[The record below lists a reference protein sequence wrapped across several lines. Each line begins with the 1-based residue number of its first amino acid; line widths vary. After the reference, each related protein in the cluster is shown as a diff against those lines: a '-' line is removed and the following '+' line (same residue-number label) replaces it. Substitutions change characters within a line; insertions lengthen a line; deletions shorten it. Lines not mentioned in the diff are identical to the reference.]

1 MRVRRVAAGIA
12 LLATAWAVCSKAPA
26 GAATEGSQALLAQVK
41 KLNDTTRKW
50 TDRTQRLKLTIVG
63 RRGSEWHRELQI
75 QTKKYGE
82 DASRSLLFFLAPA
95 EVRGVG
101 ILQWLEPEA
110 PDRQWLYL
118 PALKRVRQITGA
130 SKHESF
136 VGTDFSYDDLA
147 IISEVMDW
155 SEQEAPS
162 TLAGDEAVE
171 GHACAVIDREPTESA
186 DVGYQRIRLWLDRDD
201 LVVRKL
207 EFYDGGRLEK
217 TLLLS
222 DIKPVG
228 QIPSAHHME
237 MRSERGGSHTV
248 VEFEE
253 IRYDT
258 GLKDDV
264 FSERRLE
271 RGV

>member
-1 MRVRRVAAGIA
+1 MRFWKAAAGIA
-12 LLATAWAVCSKAPA
+12 LVATAGAMGWRAPEGVAAA
-26 GAATEGSQALLAQVK
+26 GAQALLARVK

-50 TDRTQRLKLTIVG
+50 TDRTQHLKLTIVS
-63 RRGSEWHRELQI
+63 RRGSERHREVQI

-101 ILQWLEPEA
+101 ILQWLEPEG

-162 TLAGDEAVE
+162 APAGDETVD
-171 GHACAVIDREPTESA
+171 GHACAVIDREPTESV
-186 DVGYQRIRLWLDRDD
+186 DVGYGRIRLWLDRDE

-207 EFYDGGRLEK
+207 EFYDTGRLEK

-222 DIKPVG
+222 DISPVG
-228 QIPSAHHME
+228 RIPSAHQME